1 MKSLAI
7 LVLALAVTL
16 TGLGSVHAQQAAP
29 PADQP
34 SSAPAPVPPPASTPA
49 PSSAPVSASAPAA
62 GQVMVDAAS
71 LIGSVVRSPD
81 GKDIGKVSALL
92 IDPRDGRVSSTV
104 VTVGGVLGMGGST
117 VAVPWSALKIQQ
129 DNRRLVVTMDQ
140 KTIEQAP
147 AASPATDKK

>member
-1 MKSLAI
+1 MKALAI
-7 LVLALAVTL
+7 LVLAFAVTL
-16 TGLGSVHAQQAAP
+16 TGFGSVHAQQPAAP

-34 SSAPAPVPPPASTPA
+34 SSTPA

-62 GQVMVDAAS
+62 GQVMIDAGS

-92 IDPRDGRVSSTV
+92 IDPRDGRVSSAV
-104 VTVGGVLGMGGST
+104 VTVGGVLGIGGST
-117 VAVPWSALKIQQ
+117 VAVPWSAIKIGQ

-140 KTIEQAP
+140 KVIEQAP
-147 AASPATDKK
+147 AASPATDRK

>member
-1 MKSLAI
+1 MK
-7 LVLALAVTL
+7 ALATLMLACAITL
-16 TGLGSVHAQQAAP
+16 TGFGSVHAQQPAAP

-34 SSAPAPVPPPASTPA
+34 S
-49 PSSAPVSASAPAA
+49 SAPAA

-92 IDPRDGRVSSTV
+92 IDPRDGRITSTMV
-104 VTVGGVLGMGGST
+104 IVGGLLGMGGST
-117 VAVPWSALKIQQ
+117 VAVPWSALKIGQ

-140 KTIEQAP
+140 KTLEQAP